1 MTGRTIDEISW
12 DLSKLKSFGVDM
24 VIPAINAEYI
34 YDVNET
40 IELLKKSSTYRY
52 KILFFHQ

>member
-24 VIPAINAEYI
+24 VIPAINAE
-34 YDVNET
+34 
-40 IELLKKSSTYRY
+40 
-52 KILFFHQ
+52 